1 MLWTYAVVVVE
12 VVDVD
17 VDVLLVPVAPAVH
30 YFVVVVFVAVA
41 VVFVV
46 VYVDAFVLFYI
57 FDQKYELYSLLPGT
71 PGLDQVYSSGSTSNI
86 PRWSTP
92 LRTPSYRTRS

>member
-1 MLWTYAVVVVE
+1 MLWTYAVVVVV

-17 VDVLLVPVAPAVH
+17 ADVLLVPVAPAVH
-30 YFVVVVFVAVA
+30 YFVVVVVVAVA

-92 LRTPSYRTRS
+92 LRTPSYRTHS